1 MRERKYCVD
10 CGKCL
15 SREIVNGT
23 YWCNN
28 CYEDFPDDY
37 DQQDLKKVKAFI
49 KTYYVEPVKGQA
61 VSKDTTPQ
69 AEVKLKN

>member
-28 CYEDFPDDY
+28 CYEDFDI
-37 DQQDLKKVKAFI
+37 LTTLNKKERDKQFA
-49 KTYYVEPVKGQA
+49 KEEK
-61 VSKDTTPQ
+61 
-69 AEVKLKN
+69 EE